1 MDLSCIIQSGDLE
14 LYVMGMLPPEEAAKV
29 DTLAHLFPEVQEE
42 LNLIASTFEAGIM
55 QSAVTPSASVKEKL
69 MSSIIKQQTTNTN
82 SSVTAKVVEMKIE
95 SAVNSSSY
103 SKIAIAASWGLLILL
118 GGLSAYLFNNN
129 NQLKSDVA
137 GLQKNASENTTQMIE
152 LNKKIASY
160 QTYRQLKADAA
171 VASIALASVNPN
183 LQQQAEVL
191 WNKTT
196 GELFIDPSS
205 LPLAPAGKQY
215 QLWFIFDGK
224 PIDAGMISLTDTA
237 GIQKMKECKGA
248 QMFAI
253 TLEKEGG
260 SPTPTM
266 EQMVVAGKVS

>member
-29 DTLAHLFPEVQEE
+29 ETLAHLFPEIQQE
-42 LNLIASTFEAGIM
+42 LTIISATFEAGVM
-55 QSAVTPSASVKEKL
+55 QAAVTPSASVKEKL
-69 MSSIIKQQTTNTN
+69 MASLSQQPESANN
-82 SSVTAKVVEMKIE
+82 NNEAKVFEMKPLPKSE
-95 SAVNSSSY
+95 SGFRKMS
-103 SKIAIAASWGLLILL
+103 IAASWVLLVML
-118 GGLSAYLFNNN
+118 GALSAYLFNANN
-129 NQLKSDVA
+129 TLKKDVVS
-137 GLQKNASENTTQMIE
+137 LQQNSSVYDKQVAE
-152 LNKKIASY
+152 LNQKIASY
-160 QTYRQLKADAA
+160 QTYRRLKADAA

-191 WNKTT
+191 WNKNT

-205 LPLAPAGKQY
+205 LPQVPTGKQY

-224 PIDAGMISLTDTA
+224 PVDAGMISLTDIA
-237 GIQKMKECKGA
+237 VIQKMKECKGA

-260 SPTPTM
+260 NPTPTM
-266 EQMVVAGKVS
+266 EQLVVAGKVS

>member
-14 LYVMGMLPPEEAAKV
+14 LYVMGMLPPEEEAKV
-29 DTLAHLFPEVQEE
+29 ETLAHLFPEVQEE
-42 LNLIASTFEAGIM
+42 LNLIAATFEAGMM
-55 QSAVTPSASVKEKL
+55 QSAVTPSASLKERV
-69 MSSIIKQQTTNTN
+69 MSSLSEKQETSTDHSN
-82 SSVTAKVVEMKIE
+82 AKVIEMKALARKD
-95 SAVNSSSY
+95 SGF
-103 SKIAIAASWGLLILL
+103 SKMSIAASWIFLVVL
-118 GGLSAYLFNNN
+118 GALSAYLFTNNN
-129 NQLKSDVA
+129 SLKKDVTALKQNAAAYETQLAD
-137 GLQKNASENTTQMIE
+137 
-152 LNKKIASY
+152 LNKKIGSY
-160 QTYRQLKADAA
+160 QTYRRLKSDAA

-205 LPLAPAGKQY
+205 LPQAPAGKQY

-224 PIDAGMISLTDTA
+224 PIDAGMISLTDMA
-237 GIQKMKECKGA
+237 AIQKMKECKGA

-260 SPTPTM
+260 NPTPTM
-266 EQMVVAGKVS
+266 EQLVVAGKVS